1 MFVLQHALT
10 QGIIR
15 RRAPL
20 DSTVSQAV
28 KDALEQGDW
37 LAMLSASGL
46 FVPVA
51 DLPDAGAAV
60 AYSARVAW
68 PIIAEPSQPDSQ
80 VAGLTVAHGDY
91 FAISD
96 RFAADPTFAAYA
108 GTDTPNAPRVAPA
121 YAFGRALVVGGFEAA
136 AGGAGATP
144 LVYGL
149 TTALTAGTE
158 AAFAVAYVERAPAD
172 NNNRLQLAVF

>member
-1 MFVLQHALT
+1 MIHLQHGVIQHVT
-10 QGIIR
+10 R

-20 DSTVSQAV
+20 DPSVTQAV
-28 KDALEQGDW
+28 RDALEQGDW
-37 LAMLSASGL
+37 LKMLSASGL

-60 AYSARVAW
+60 ASAARVAW
-68 PIIAEPSQPDSQ
+68 PIFDEPSQPDS
-80 VAGLTVAHGDY
+80 VAAGHTLIHGDY
-91 FAISD
+91 FAMTD
-96 RFAADPTFAAYA
+96 RYAADPLFAAYA

-121 YAFGRALVVGGFEAA
+121 YAFGVPLVVGGFEAA
-136 AGGAGATP
+136 AGGAGAGP

-158 AAFAVAYVERAPAD
+158 NAFAVAWVERAPAD
-172 NNNRLQLAVF
+172 NNNLLQFVVF